1 MVACFLTGYNITGKY
16 WFLFSL
22 LAREFIYGLWEN
34 NEQGPIL
41 TRTPAILY
49 GFEACGKISKI
60 DMRAIKKI
68 KNQPLKEILLLP
80 ATAPFTRILTKKGIW
95 TEKQR
100 TEYSAIML
108 IHGIINT
115 NKERISEKII
125 LEQKKKGMPIVLCE
139 RAKKIGESIRMNS
152 DQAGKMKKS
161 TLRKEKLK
169 LELRKRYNKS

>member
-22 LAREFIYGLWEN
+22 LAREFIYGLREN

-41 TRTPAILY
+41 TRTPLLY

-60 DMRAIKKI
+60 DIKAIKKI
-68 KNQPLKEILLLP
+68 KNQPLKKILLLP

-100 TEYSAIML
+100 TEYSTIML

-125 LEQKKKGMPIVLCE
+125 LEQRKKGRPTVLCE
-139 RAKKIGESIRMNS
+139 RAKQIGKSIRMNS

-161 TLRKEKLK
+161 TLRKEK
-169 LELRKRYNKS
+169 